1 MEPPPPYVENQLPQN
16 AFDALLTR
24 ITSPATTARYPNA
37 RVMLESYVEGQ
48 RAQDHHLDDATN
60 IQSPIPIEEYPSD
73 NPYSS
78 SLAPDPA
85 LVHIK
90 QRIVE
95 EFFKAI
101 GRGEDKFVELFIQNN
116 LVTANTTN
124 QAGLT
129 PLLAA
134 IASNVMPI
142 VTQLLALGAD
152 PNAFGVIVSVPSE
165 PFSLLIIV
173 FVTVCINAYSIN
185 ACCEPRVAPYREA
198 AV

>member
-1 MEPPPPYVENQLPQN
+1 MGPPPACVENQLPQN

-24 ITSPATTARYPNA
+24 ITSPATTLRYPNA
-37 RVMLESYVEGQ
+37 RVILESYVEGQ

-95 EFFKAI
+95 EFFIAI
-101 GRGEDKFVELFIQNN
+101 RKEDDESVGLLIQNN

-124 QAGLT
+124 QGGLT
-129 PLLAA
+129 PLLPA
-134 IASNVMPI
+134 IVANVMPI
-142 VTQLLALGAD
+142 IKQLLVLGAD
-152 PNAFGVIVSVPSE
+152 PNAFGVIVSG
-165 PFSLLIIV
+165 LLILSH
-173 FVTVCINAYSIN
+173 C
-185 ACCEPRVAPYREA
+185 
-198 AV
+198 

>member
-1 MEPPPPYVENQLPQN
+1 MEPLPGYVEDQLPQN

-24 ITSPATTARYPNA
+24 IASPATTLRHPNA
-37 RVMLESYVEGQ
+37 RVILESYVEGQ
-48 RAQDHHLDDATN
+48 RAQDHHLDDAT
-60 IQSPIPIEEYPSD
+60 
-73 NPYSS
+73 
-78 SLAPDPA
+78 
-85 LVHIK
+85 
-90 QRIVE
+90 
-95 EFFKAI
+95 
-101 GRGEDKFVELFIQNN
+101 N

-173 FVTVCINAYSIN
+173 FVTVCISAYSIN
-185 ACCEPRVAPYREA
+185 ACCKPRVAPYREA